1 MDWFYAKGEERVG
14 PVDDAE
20 MDGLVRSGGITADTL
35 VWKEGMET
43 WQPLGTVANVAP
55 APVPVEVAAE
65 SAVSPDSL
73 YGGQMVQGCAECGGT
88 FSTDDLVSFENR
100 WVCASCKDVF
110 FQRVR
115 EGGSLPSD
123 LQYAGFWI
131 RFGARFVDGL
141 ITQGVYYGAMFLV
154 GSLGSAF
161 GSSNSG
167 GPGVSEI
174 FIGLATI
181 VFSFGFPVAYET
193 YFVGKYGATLG
204 KMAVGLRVV
213 MSDGSP
219 VSYGRAFGRVWAYFL
234 SAIVLYIGFIMAAF
248 DEEKRSLHDRICDTR
263 VVRK

>member
-1 MDWFYAKGEERVG
+1 MG

-43 WQPLGTVANVAP
+43 WQPLSSVANIAP
-55 APVPVEVAAE
+55 AEVPADPTAKSTEV
-65 SAVSPDSL
+65 PDSL
-73 YGGQMVQGCAECGGT
+73 YGGQMVQGCAECGGS
-88 FSTDDLVSFENR
+88 FSTDDMVAYEDH
-100 WVCASCKDVF
+100 WVCANCKDVF

-115 EGGSLPSD
+115 EGGALPSE

-141 ITQGVYYGAMFLV
+141 VMQGVSYGLLFLI
-154 GSLGSAF
+154 GILGSAF
-161 GSSNSG
+161 DSG
-167 GPGVSEI
+167 APGEPGAGEI
-174 FIGLATI
+174 ILLLFTI
-181 VFSFGFPVAYET
+181 VFSIGFPVAYET

-204 KMAVGLRVV
+204 KMAVGIKVV

-219 VSYGRAFGRVWAYFL
+219 VSNGRAFGRVWAYFL
-234 SAIVLYIGFIMAAF
+234 SALVLYIGFIMAAF